1 MKWPAIVI
9 DNFFNNFKDVE
20 KFADSLKYTHSGN
33 GEWPGYR
40 SEPIHKINYDF
51 FSFTCTKMLQA
62 LYPMNYR
69 SMTWSGDQFFQK
81 INGKDYPDEGWV
93 HQDWTS
99 EITAIV
105 YLSKDLGCGTAICTP
120 KNYDKE
126 IIFND
131 KKQNQYK
138 EINNTPEKKQ
148 ELKNYLEKNNSRYE
162 KTIKVDSVFN
172 RLVMFDSHSYHN
184 VISFGDKERLTLV
197 TFLCKVNSEDP
208 IKYPLSE
215 LRRT

>member
-1 MKWPAIVI
+1 MLFPTIVI
-9 DNFFNNFKDVE
+9 DNFFDDPEMVLKHAETFDY
-20 KFADSLKYTHSGN
+20 KFPIDGAYPGARSDNVDLK
-33 GEWPGYR
+33 
-40 SEPIHKINYDF
+40 F
-51 FSFTCTKMLQA
+51 FQFTTKKMMAA

-69 SMTWSGDQFFQK
+69 SMTWSGDQYFQK
-81 INGKDYPDEGWV
+81 INGKDYPEEGWV

-120 KNYDKE
+120 TSYDKE
-126 IIFND
+126 IIFGD

-138 EINNTPEKKQ
+138 EMKSNIYY
-148 ELKNYLEKNNSRYE
+148 LKKNNDRYE

-197 TFLCKVNSEDP
+197 TFLTSINSEKP
-208 IKYPLSE
+208 IKYSLSE
-215 LRRT
+215 MKRT

>member
-1 MKWPAIVI
+1 MLYPTVVI
-9 DNFFNNFKDVE
+9 DNFFDDPEMVLKHAE
-20 KFADSLKYTHSGN
+20 KFDYRFPKDGAY
-33 GEWPGYR
+33 PGTR
-40 SEPIHKINYDF
+40 SDNTDLTF
-51 FSFTCTKMLQA
+51 FQFTTKKMIAA

-197 TFLCKVNSEDP
+197 TFLCKVNSQDP